1 MAYLYDS
8 TMLGAPV
15 LSGTAGSR
23 KSLLKA
29 CLIDGFGASGVIS
42 LAVSGG
48 VATATFAAAHPY
60 KRDVTMAVTG
70 ATPAGL
76 NGNKR
81 VLSVTSTTASFDAT
95 GIADGSAS
103 GTITAKVAGAGW
115 IEAFAGTNLIAL
127 KPSVPE
133 ATGMLLRVDDTGTTS
148 ARVRG
153 YEFMTDITSGVGP
166 IPTDAML
173 SGGGYWDA
181 SNAASAA
188 ARPWM
193 LVADERGFHLGIS
206 PGDSGYF
213 WLGYAGDIASDKS
226 GDAWGWLLTAGTAY
240 VAASTTNVS
249 TACNGYAGR
258 SARGGA
264 WLARSYAGLAGAV
277 QAQRVGAAQ
286 NGTATDAYSGAAS
299 YSMTGAG
306 LNAAN
311 NGLLL
316 TPCELIHLGRRGTIP
331 GLWHAR
337 ADLVSAFAHG
347 TIIDGTN
354 DLAGRRLLAIK
365 AGAALASGATPN
377 GVVFLDL
384 PGPRGGGTGERA
396 VSAAGGRLRIRWP
409 RPGPDGA
416 RAGQRVGADRVG
428 CVEHGLTDRRVGGR
442 LGRRGY
448 RHDLYGRC

>member
-115 IEAFAGTNLIAL
+115 IEAFAGTNLTAL

-153 YEFMTDITSGVGP
+153 YESMTDINSGVGP

-181 SNAASAA
+181 SDVASAA
-188 ARPWM
+188 ARPWV
-193 LVADERGFHLGIS
+193 LVADERGFHLAIA
-206 PGDSGYF
+206 PGSSGYYCVR
-213 WLGYAGDIASDKS
+213 YAGDIASDKS
-226 GDAWGWLLTAGTAY
+226 GDAWGWMLSAGTIY
-240 VAASTTNVS
+240 LGDSSTTS
-249 TACNGYAGR
+249 TACNALAGR
-258 SARGGA
+258 SARAGA
-264 WLARSYAGLAGAV
+264 YLARSYAGIGGAV
-277 QAQRVGAAQ
+277 QAQRVGVAQ
-286 NGTATDAYSGAAS
+286 NGAGTEVYSGTAN
-299 YSMTGAG
+299 YSLLSAG
-306 LNAAN
+306 LNPAN

-337 ADLVSAFAHG
+337 CDLSSTIEHG
-347 TIIDGTN
+347 SVVDGTD
-354 DLAGRRLLAIK
+354 DLSGRRLLTLRVG
-365 AGAALASGATPN
+365 GAAGSSFGAI
-377 GVVFLDL
+377 FLDL
-384 PGPRGGGTGERA
+384 TGPWKR
-396 VSAAGGRLRIRWP
+396 
-409 RPGPDGA
+409 
-416 RAGQRVGADRVG
+416 
-428 CVEHGLTDRRVGGR
+428 
-442 LGRRGY
+442 
-448 RHDLYGRC
+448 